1 LSPSGKTETSRL
13 KALVFQRLFLF
24 TPRIDHASLNIGS
37 REWMKVLGDPRKSE
51 TNPADTLA

>member
-1 LSPSGKTETSRL
+1 M

-24 TPRIDHASLNIGS
+24 APRIDHASRNIGS